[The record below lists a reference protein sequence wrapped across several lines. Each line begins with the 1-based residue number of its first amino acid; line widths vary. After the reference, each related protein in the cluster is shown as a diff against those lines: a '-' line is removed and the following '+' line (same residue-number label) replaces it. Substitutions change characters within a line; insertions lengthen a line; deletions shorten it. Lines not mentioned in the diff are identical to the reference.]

1 MPFFGKNYVILPV
14 FKRKEYFMVNRELI
28 RLKAVQIVFSYYA
41 CRMEEQGTQSIS
53 NSQKELLFSLDKSY
67 ELYHAMLALLLEIRR
82 VAVEDVEQR
91 SLRNKQLGLTESVS
105 TRFTDNRFL
114 QILAENAQLQEF
126 RDKNNQFWIEDEE
139 MVKTLY
145 RQFVHSG
152 CYEEYIKSE
161 DTFQSDQN
169 CIRNLYRSIIC
180 NNESVSES
188 LEDKSIY
195 WNDDKHIVDTFVL
208 KTIKMLQE
216 ESTPNTPLLPQYDRQ
231 EDMEFAVK
239 LHRYAIE
246 NAPYYRSLIE
256 QKSVNWD
263 FNRIALMDTI
273 IMQTAL
279 AEITSFPT
287 IPVAVSLNEYINI
300 AKMYSTPRNA
310 SYVNATLDAICK
322 ELEAEGK
329 LEKKERENQKQ

>member
-1 MPFFGKNYVILPV
+1 
-14 FKRKEYFMVNRELI
+14 MVNRELI
-28 RLKAVQIVFSYYA
+28 RLKAVQIIYSYYA
-41 CRMEEQGTQSIS
+41 CGAEEQGAKGIS

-67 ELYHAMLALLLEIRR
+67 ELYHAMMALLLEVRR

-91 SLRNKQLGLTESVS
+91 SLRNKQLGLQECVS
-105 TRFTDNRFL
+105 TRFTHNRLL
-114 QILAENAQLQEF
+114 QLLAENAQLQEF
-126 RDKNNQFWIEDEE
+126 RDKNNQVWIEDEE
-139 MVKTLY
+139 MVKNLY
-145 RQFVHSG
+145 RQFLQSSD
-152 CYEEYIKSE
+152 YEEYLHAE
-161 DTFQSDQN
+161 DSFRNDQE
-169 CIRNLYRSIIC
+169 CIRRLYRNLLCDS
-180 NNESVSES
+180 EAVAES

-208 KTIKMLQE
+208 KTIKMLDE
-216 ESTPNTPLLPQYDRQ
+216 NSTANTPLLPQYDRQ

-239 LHRYAIE
+239 LHKCAIE
-246 NAPYYRSLIE
+246 NGAYYRTLIE
-256 QKSVNWD
+256 KKSVNWD
-263 FNRIALMDTI
+263 LHRIALMDTV

-300 AKMYSTPRNA
+300 SKMYSTSRNW

-329 LEKKERENQKQ
+329 LEKTTRN